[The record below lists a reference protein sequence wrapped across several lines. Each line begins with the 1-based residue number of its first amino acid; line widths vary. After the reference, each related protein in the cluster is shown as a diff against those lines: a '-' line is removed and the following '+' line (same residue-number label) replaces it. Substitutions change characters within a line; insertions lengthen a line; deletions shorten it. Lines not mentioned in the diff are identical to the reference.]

1 MLKVV
6 IVDDEP
12 SVLEGLR
19 LFVDWNKE
27 GYEIAGEASDGLS
40 AFPVIRDIQPDL
52 VICDIRMPGLNGLEL
67 IEKINAETK
76 PIPKFLML
84 SGYNDFAYA
93 RKALEL
99 GAVGYLT
106 KPLDSDELELELN
119 RVTAMIENDKKSN
132 REQLEMLRYAA
143 NQIYNDLI
151 GGTRSDKLIRK
162 ARFIFGMPENAKIR
176 IIRLIIT
183 PEKGC
188 DPVNQSDVY
197 DLLLKATGIEN
208 ENCLFYNGNGFY
220 IALLHEGMEKFPSY
234 LVLEEKLQRRFREY
248 ARDNPWLQCSWAL
261 ISGVSA
267 PALPDNILDCER
279 QLDKLHTWCMLHP
292 ENRIACYDA
301 FHGSTVSL
309 DESGMD
315 AVLPEQAFN
324 QVASAIQ
331 GNDAGLVGSAVES
344 FFTNLNQIIGQI
356 RLSSVCL
363 YRLADVVRKTASAYG
378 IEAGSAILDFTKSVG
393 ALSPNCRKLA
403 MEMCMVVFRKLN
415 LSHDKPI
422 VLLENEIIDYIKA
435 NCCRKNISIQNIAE
449 YFSIPGMIVSK
460 IVKKKTKYKFNDYIN
475 YLRIEYAK
483 TLFATED
490 MKVAAVCD
498 ESGYSDYGYFTRKFK
513 EHTGVLPS
521 EYKKRYS

>member
-1 MLKVV
+1 
-6 IVDDEP
+6 
-12 SVLEGLR
+12 
-19 LFVDWNKE
+19 
-27 GYEIAGEASDGLS
+27 
-40 AFPVIRDIQPDL
+40 
-52 VICDIRMPGLNGLEL
+52 MPGLNGLEL
-67 IEKINAETK
+67 IEKINTETK
-76 PIPKFLML
+76 SIPKFLML

-106 KPLDSDELELELN
+106 KPMDSEELKLELN
-119 RVTAMIENDKKSN
+119 RVTVMIENDKKSN

-183 PEKGC
+183 PEKGF

-208 ENCLFYNGNGFY
+208 ENCVFYNGNGFY

-248 ARDNPWLQCSWAL
+248 ARDNPWIQCSWAL

-267 PALPDNILDCER
+267 PVLPENILDCER

-331 GNDAGLVGSAVES
+331 GNDAGLVRSAVES

-363 YRLADVVRKTASAYG
+363 YRLADVVRKTASTYG
-378 IEAGSAILDFTKSVG
+378 IEAGSAILDFTKSIG
-393 ALSPNCRKLA
+393 AFSPNCRKLA
-403 MEMCMVVFRKLN
+403 LEMCMVVFRKLN

-422 VLLENEIIDYIKA
+422 VLLENEIIEYIRT
-435 NCCRKNISIQNIAE
+435 NCRRKNISIQNIAE